1 MAIQHGI
8 PNAVMAESPASPAPT
23 PVAAALAGETGTRP
37 VAVFVCHGMGEQVP
51 FESIDAVASIISAFP
66 TAQPPIRTSM
76 HQHGNDRVPRAE
88 MEFVGADGK
97 PRQVHIFEAYWAPL
111 TAGKVSIAEVFWFL
125 MRSGCSGFDK
135 TYTVFRRY
143 MFGRPRAFPASMAAT
158 LKHALAYL
166 VLMGVLASLGVMSAI
181 ALAVGAARALTHGA
195 SNWPS
200 TYLLADLTFD
210 FAAYGVVALALAL
223 FYALAW
229 LMQRRVK
236 ASWKRPRYAG
246 LWMWQV
252 RLYLMFTLAA
262 TIFTGVSVLLQLA
275 LHQNNL
281 PYTVWSYWCPQ
292 GVAWLLES
300 RDALASGIV
309 AAVWALVLVLNNR
322 ARKLV
327 VDYLGDVLAYVAP
340 HTDNKF
346 CETRQAIQRRAIE
359 AARAIY
365 EMREKNG
372 DFSYQR
378 VIFLAHSLGSVIAY
392 DTLNAL
398 MLDDALNV
406 SQLQV
411 LERTSHLISFGSPL
425 DLTAFIY
432 REQRHQLWIR
442 ESLAAN
448 MQPLIL
454 DPQYR
459 TNLEWINIWSPMDP
473 ISSRLDYYNAP
484 GRPVQNFH
492 DAGCNI
498 PLLAHTMYWQG
509 KVLSDQLFA
518 AL

>member
-8 PNAVMAESPASPAPT
+8 PNAVTAENPVPPARDG
-23 PVAAALAGETGTRP
+23 AAFVGERGTRP

-51 FESIDAVASIISAFP
+51 FESIDAVASIVSAFP
-66 TAQPPIRTSM
+66 AAQPPIKTSM

-97 PRQVHIFEAYWAPL
+97 PRQVHIFETYWAPL
-111 TAGKVSIAEVFWFL
+111 TAGKVGISEVFWFL
-125 MRSGCSGFDK
+125 MRSGFSGFNK

-143 MFGRPRAFPASMAAT
+143 MFGRPRAFPASMVAT

-166 VLMGVLASLGVMSAI
+166 VLLGVLASLGVMSAI

-200 TYLLADLTFD
+200 SYLLADLTFD
-210 FAAYGVVALALAL
+210 FAAYGIVALALAL

-236 ASWKRPRYAG
+236 AHWRQPKYAR
-246 LWMWQV
+246 LWMWEV
-252 RLYLMFTLAA
+252 RLYLMFALAA
-262 TIFTGVSVLLQLA
+262 TIFTGASVVLHLA
-275 LHQNNL
+275 LHQDGL
-281 PYTVWSYWCPQ
+281 PYTVWSYWSPQ
-292 GVAWLLES
+292 GVNWLIAS
-300 RDALASGIV
+300 RDGLATFAV
-309 AAVWALVLVLNNR
+309 AAVWAAVLFLNNL

-327 VDYLGDVLAYVAP
+327 VDYLGDVLAYIAP

-365 EMREKNG
+365 EMREQNG

-392 DTLNAL
+392 DTLNSL

-406 SQLQV
+406 SQLRV
-411 LERTSHLISFGSPL
+411 AERTSHLITFGSPL
-425 DLTAFIY
+425 DLTAFIF
-432 REQRHQLWIR
+432 REQRHQLWVR

-454 DPQYR
+454 DPHYR
-459 TNLEWINIWSPMDP
+459 ANLEWINIWSQVDP
-473 ISSRLDYYNAP
+473 ISARLDYYNAP
-484 GRPVQNFH
+484 GKPVQNFH
-492 DAGCNI
+492 DSGCNI
-498 PLLAHTMYWQG
+498 PLVAHTMYWQG
-509 KVLSDQLFA
+509 KVLRDQLFA